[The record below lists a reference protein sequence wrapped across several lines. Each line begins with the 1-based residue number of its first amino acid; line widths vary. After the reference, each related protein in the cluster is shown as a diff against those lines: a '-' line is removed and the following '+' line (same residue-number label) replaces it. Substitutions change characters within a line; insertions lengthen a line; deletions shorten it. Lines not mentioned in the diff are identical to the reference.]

1 MEEIL
6 IPNDSRHDVVTYEL
20 VIDETPVDPSMQV
33 MSISICKEANRIPS
47 AHIVLRDGEASE
59 QTFALS
65 EQGEFV
71 PGKKITIKIGRD
83 GDNQELFSGIIIKH
97 AIKVKENGNG
107 ELCLEC
113 RDETVKMSIG
123 RHSKYFEQ
131 VTDSQVFDE
140 LIGSYDGLQSDSE
153 STSLN
158 HKELVQHHVTD
169 WDFLLMR
176 AEANGMLV
184 LVDDGSIKIGKPQI
198 TGEPVLQLTYG
209 ASILE
214 FEAEM
219 DARDQWKKVQAQ
231 SWDYSNQQLFEA
243 ESTSSTF
250 TQHGNIPS
258 DELAEAINLE
268 QYEMQHSGHLLEQ
281 ELQDWVT
288 GVMLRSHL
296 AKIRGRAKFFGF
308 AEIKPGQVV
317 KLDGVGERF
326 QGNAYVTAIRH
337 EMSNGIWDTH
347 VQFGL
352 DPDRY
357 SEIYTNINDAPSAGL
372 LGAIR
377 GLQIGKVVQLQD
389 DPDGENRILVRIPVI
404 DDQAQGIWTRV
415 ASLDA
420 GANRGAFF
428 MPEIDDEVIVGFI
441 NNDPRDAVMLGMLH
455 SSALPAPLTAEDV
468 NHVKGFTTRSDMHVE
483 FNDDTKTIT
492 IDTPAGNSITLDE
505 SGTKIEIKD
514 QSDNVISM
522 ESNGIT
528 MESPNNIEIKAGI
541 NLTLSAG
548 ATLSVEGATVGIK
561 ADGPASLEGATSKVS
576 SSGITEVTGSM
587 VKIN

>member
-198 TGEPVLQLTYG
+198 TGDPVLQLTYG